1 MMSALSDWKS
11 HGATKT
17 KSASLIHILRFILP
31 RILHV
36 LTLPSVHFTMMLSP
50 PTNLITRPSNSPSW
64 GKTVSFSSDS
74 ESTFFLPILDL
85 TYYQVFGL
93 KVLPVLIHN

>member
-11 HGATKT
+11 HGATNT

-36 LTLPSVHFTMMLSP
+36 LTLPSVHFTIMLSP

-64 GKTVSFSSDS
+64 GMTISFSSDS

-85 TYYQVFGL
+85 NYCEMTGPLAQLGGAFD
-93 KVLPVLIHN
+93 